1 MPMPS
6 TWRWGGLLR
15 LAAQNLRWRLIEWLE
30 RPDVREL
37 TGEQLIYRVM
47 GWQSHKRP
55 KAR

>member
-1 MPMPS
+1 MIRM
-6 TWRWGGLLR
+6 LR
-15 LAAQNLRWRLIEWLE
+15 LAARNLRWRLIEWLE
-30 RPDVREL
+30 RPEVRSL